1 MDVGKSGTGTQS
13 ESPGLGGVVVVGR
26 NRPQR
31 GCLWQPYTRTQ
42 SKQGEARR
50 SKLVND
56 KRSHFRWVR
65 GRLIRRRAWFR
76 HVFREVSLGSIM
88 KLNLNRGYG
97 KHATTGFLERP
108 GTRKTG
114 NRDS

>member
-1 MDVGKSGTGTQS
+1 MIRVGYKEIVRVTASVDVGKSGNGTQS
-13 ESPGLGGVVVVGR
+13 ESPGLGGVVGK

-65 GRLIRRRAWFR
+65 GA
-76 HVFREVSLGSIM
+76 
-88 KLNLNRGYG
+88 
-97 KHATTGFLERP
+97 ADTA
-108 GTRKTG
+108 
-114 NRDS
+114 